1 MTLWLLSLLEPNSWP
16 KMCRRLITKSY
27 FTSNCSSLCLGSCR
41 WCVLRRYNSHPFLSR
56 LLQFC
61 LYQLFP
67 MSDLVTK
74 LFASSCSQKYDTHT
88 LCFTCLCILMK
99 HETWTI
105 SSWNP
110 LSMET
115 NIYDV
120 NHFDWISDKHLKKMP
135 LTDFCF
141 SHKAFPSPDCECAL
155 ISD

>member
-16 KMCRRLITKSY
+16 KMCRRIIRKSY

-74 LFASSCSQKYDTHT
+74 LFASSSSCLQKCDTHIMLYMPMYTYETSVRQLAPEIPYPWRQIYVTSIT
-88 LCFTCLCILMK
+88 LIEFQ
-99 HETWTI
+99 TI
-105 SSWNP
+105 IWKKCHWLIFWLIEYNNV
-110 LSMET
+110 
-115 NIYDV
+115 NIE
-120 NHFDWISDKHLKKMP
+120 F
-135 LTDFCF
+135 
-141 SHKAFPSPDCECAL
+141 
-155 ISD
+155 